1 MNFSEQNNFKVT
13 VIALG
18 YVGLPFAIEIAN
30 KSLNLHSD
38 FKNEKK
44 GI

>member
-1 MNFSEQNNFKVT
+1 MKFPEQNNCKVT
-13 VIALG
+13 VIGLG
-18 YVGLPFAIEIAN
+18 YLGLPLVIEIAN
-30 KSLNLHSD
+30 PSLNSHSD